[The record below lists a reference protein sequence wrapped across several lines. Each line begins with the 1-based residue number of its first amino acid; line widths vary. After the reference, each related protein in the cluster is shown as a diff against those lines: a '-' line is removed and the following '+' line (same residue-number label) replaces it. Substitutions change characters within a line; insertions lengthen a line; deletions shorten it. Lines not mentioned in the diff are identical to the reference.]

1 MQDCLQDG
9 SSCFQYTDET
19 TVLHQATPKDLD
31 VCVDKVKKTLSSVK
45 SWAADNNL
53 LLNETKTKHMVI
65 STKQMSKMRNPDG
78 YTPPLTL
85 KDKTVDRVKKF
96 KLLGT
101 WLSENLK
108 WKKHIDEV
116 TSSCYKMLAT
126 LRKIKNMTSQEAKKS
141 LVQSLV
147 LSKLNFNDSVIYPLP
162 TFPQERVL
170 SVQRVQNA
178 AAGFI
183 LNRFFPERDDLE
195 LGWPPTLEYPI
206 KHS

>member
-1 MQDCLQDG
+1 
-9 SSCFQYTDET
+9 
-19 TVLHQATPKDLD
+19 
-31 VCVDKVKKTLSSVK
+31 
-45 SWAADNNL
+45 
-53 LLNETKTKHMVI
+53 
-65 STKQMSKMRNPDG
+65 MSKMCNPDG

-101 WLSENLK
+101 WLSENFK
-108 WKKHIDEV
+108 WTKHVDEV

-126 LRKIKNMTSQEAKKS
+126 LRKIKNMTSQETKKS
-141 LVQSLV
+141 LVQSLM

-162 TFPQERVL
+162 TFPKER
-170 SVQRVQNA
+170 VQRVQNA

-183 LNRFFPERDDLE
+183 LNRFCSERDDLE